1 MTSPARPVFD
11 SETRITIPETA
22 LTLPALRHPDHAEIE
37 RANQHYIRTH
47 LWNLYRSE
55 EEAQNN
61 LRDRHAQW
69 ACLANPNGHSE
80 RVRYHAYWVSAFFLI
95 DDALSDPNWHGSS
108 THAADTIVSELVSVL
123 EGDLTA
129 PGSGGGPYKKVAAMV
144 LEPILEGM
152 GPGLRARFLADMRRY
167 IHEYR
172 AEVALRATGKVPD
185 FDTYMAMHTA
195 SGCDAVTTLVE
206 YGLQIDLTGAFR
218 AHPALHELKRIVH
231 DNFILVNDLFSF
243 HREHSQG
250 DYTNALS
257 VLVLAEGMQ
266 LQDAIDKVCHLI
278 RETETRFIKKSGEM
292 LTSALGADP
301 DIRAYVEEMA
311 YAFSASSQWSYE
323 TPRYHNGERGVTRFP
338 SGSATLTRD
347 RITYASAK

>member
-37 RANQHYIRTH
+37 RANQHYIRNH
-47 LWNLYRSE
+47 LWDLYRSE
-55 EEAQNN
+55 EEARNN
-61 LRDRHAQW
+61 LHDRHAQW
-69 ACLANPNGHSE
+69 ACLANPNGDTE

-95 DDALSDPNWHGSS
+95 DDVLSDPRWHGSS
-108 THAADTIVSELVSVL
+108 TRETDTIVGELVAVL
-123 EGDLTA
+123 EGDLTTA
-129 PGSGGGPYKKVAAMV
+129 GGEGGPYKKVAVRV
-144 LEPILEGM
+144 LGPILEGM
-152 GPGLRARFLADMRRY
+152 GSGLRTRFLADMRRY
-167 IHEYR
+167 IQEYR
-172 AEVALRATGKVPD
+172 AEVALRATGRVPD

-206 YGLQIDLTGAFR
+206 YGLQVDLTEAFR
-218 AHPALHELKRIVH
+218 AHPALYELKRIVH

-278 RETETRFIKKSGEM
+278 GETEKHFIQKSGEM
-292 LTSALGADP
+292 LASTLGADP
-301 DIRAYVEEMA
+301 NVRAYVEEMA

-323 TPRYHNGERGVTRFP
+323 TPRYHNGGRGVTRFP
-338 SGSATLTRD
+338 CGSATLTRD
-347 RITYASAK
+347 RMTYASAK